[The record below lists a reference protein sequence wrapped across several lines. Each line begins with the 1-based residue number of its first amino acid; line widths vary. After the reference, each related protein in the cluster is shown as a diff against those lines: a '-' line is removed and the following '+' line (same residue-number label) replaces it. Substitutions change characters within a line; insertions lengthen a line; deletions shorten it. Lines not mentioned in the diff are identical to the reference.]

1 MCNTQRDLKIE
12 DNYLK
17 MIRSMWTLGIIYTY
31 NSILCFQEY
40 VRQIVEKI
48 SLVVIN
54 SQKDLIEID
63 VVKLNK
69 AKS

>member
-40 VRQIVEKI
+40 VR
-48 SLVVIN
+48 
-54 SQKDLIEID
+54 
-63 VVKLNK
+63 
-69 AKS
+69 